1 MNLEQEALEII
12 SEICGAEVSALQPD
26 TELAADLGIDSPKA
40 LYMVVEIED
49 RLQVEIP
56 DDQVQDLK
64 TIGDVLA
71 ILREQESS
79 S

>member
-1 MNLEQEALEII
+1 MSLEQKLLEII
-12 SEICGAEVSALQPD
+12 SEVCGAEVSALQPD

-40 LYMVVEIED
+40 LYMLVEIED

-56 DDQVQDLK
+56 DDQVHDLK

-71 ILREQESS
+71 AVREQESLS
-79 S
+79 

>member
-40 LYMVVEIED
+40 LYMLVEIED

>member
-1 MNLEQEALEII
+1 MSLERKLLEII
-12 SEICGAEVSALQPD
+12 SEICDAEVSALRPE
-26 TELAADLGIDSPKA
+26 TELASDLGIDSPKA
-40 LYMVVEIED
+40 LYMLVEIED

-71 ILREQESS
+71 IIREQESPS
-79 S
+79 